1 MLELTVQRGEELES
15 LLYQEHINAD
25 SSRAKHPAH
34 LPGELRVKRK
44 PKLHSK
50 ISDATGVLPSF
61 IPSYLQVLPGK
72 NTLVDSGRINH
83 AVSSN
88 SDNESSQVETNVHFF
103 EGNECSTE
111 RRPLNAPNSVKLY
124 RSAGVQ
130 DSNSLKH
137 FDLTNH
143 ASSAVIPYQVTP
155 TPSESSKPG
164 FQQRAM
170 KESLLVQST
179 IHGDFSVYEVGPADG

>member
-1 MLELTVQRGEELES
+1 M
-15 LLYQEHINAD
+15 
-25 SSRAKHPAH
+25 
-34 LPGELRVKRK
+34 
-44 PKLHSK
+44 
-50 ISDATGVLPSF
+50 
-61 IPSYLQVLPGK
+61 
-72 NTLVDSGRINH
+72 
-83 AVSSN
+83 
-88 SDNESSQVETNVHFF
+88 HFF

-130 DSNSLKH
+130 DSNSLKVSLKNEFTCFTEEHQH

-143 ASSAVIPYQVTP
+143 ASSAVIPYRTYDQFCKCHTLILSAEVTP